1 MQKFKTTEEL
11 TKYLSDNKIDIKD
24 VLIMQKNEAY
34 SKITNLFIKTIMTD
48 YRNINST
55 IDVDHGMDFNHK
67 EGIRILLQP
76 MNSPSTRDIK
86 KPIVNDEF
94 MPKKSDIKTRY
105 PSEVVFNPNFSAQ
118 VEVSLPIDFI
128 EISKIDNDVE
138 IANKWYSFIQKSI
151 YDGIADWQRELLLR
165 ALLNKKITNK
175 RTIDLTKLNT
185 LKEQSDEVIKN
196 LTKISRDMNFPSD
209 KWCVGDYKKDNLP
222 DLKPNTTPENLLM
235 YTSSNIESLIKTYW
249 YGQSYHNEYNSI
261 IKENM
266 RIVDLGLD
274 YTTLSKDE
282 NLLNGFGD
290 AITTGKDNSIFLINN
305 KVGVSPI
312 IFGWTYRETV
322 SQVFAKNLNLY
333 INIYMQG
340 ALDILSCGVGVEL
353 EFTGIK
359 K

>member
-1 MQKFKTTEEL
+1 MNKFNNNEEFTT
-11 TKYLSDNKIDIKD
+11 YLKNNNIDIKN
-24 VLIMQKNEAY
+24 LSMMQTNEVY
-34 SKITNLFIKTIMTD
+34 SKITNLFIKTIMAD

-55 IDVDHGMDFNHK
+55 IDADHGMDFNRK

-76 MNSPSTRDIK
+76 MNSPATRSIK
-86 KPIVNDEF
+86 KPIVKDEF
-94 MPKKSDIKTRY
+94 VPKWDDIKTKY
-105 PSEVVFNPNFSAQ
+105 PSEIVFNPNFSAQ

-128 EISKIDNDVE
+128 EISKIDTDIE

-175 RTIDLTKLNT
+175 KTIDLSKLTT

-196 LTKISRDMNFPSD
+196 LTRISREMNFPSN
-209 KWCVGDYKKDNLP
+209 KWCIGDYKKDNLP

-266 RIVDLGLD
+266 RIVDLGLE
-274 YTTLSKDE
+274 YTELSKDD

-290 AITTGKDNSIFLINN
+290 EIKTGKENSVFLINN
-305 KVGVSPI
+305 KIGVSPI

-322 SQVFAKNLNLY
+322 SQVFAKNLNMY

-340 ALDILSCGVGVEL
+340 AIDILTCGVGIEL
-353 EFTGIK
+353 EFTGVK